1 MWRLVLI
8 AGALALTACE
18 MKPKTK
24 PATSASHADNLKLGC
39 YTVDLF
45 DPYRL
50 QFPTKGVPRENSR
63 FIGAWKDAAW
73 NGEWC
78 HDLYITEVRP
88 DGTVTLLDAYGPS
101 TKQNREATVFKRQA
115 VIKDGELVFTS
126 IGGAS
131 VTYRL
136 SKNGEYLIGRR
147 VDALGKYNITMARRD
162 GVAVPPIPPKKP
174 KRRS

>member
-8 AGALALTACE
+8 AGALALSACV
-18 MKPKTK
+18 MKPPVK
-24 PATSASHADNLKLGC
+24 PATPESHADNLKVGC

-50 QFPTKGVPRENSR
+50 QFPENGVPRANSK
-63 FIGAWKDAAW
+63 FIGVWKDAAW
-73 NGEWC
+73 DGEWC
-78 HDLYITEVRP
+78 HDLYVTEVRQ

-115 VIKDGELVFTS
+115 VIKDGALTFTS
-126 IGGAS
+126 VGGAS
-131 VTYRL
+131 VVYRL
-136 SKNGEYLIGRR
+136 SENGNFLIGRR
-147 VDALGKYNITMARRD
+147 IDALGKSEITMARRD

-174 KRRS
+174 ARRS